1 MHSVLESVIF
11 ATYDGQPRPNA
22 MNGTLSSY
30 APRFLPARLPRVCVA
45 IAVSNP
51 AEMVQ
56 KADLIVRDNSF
67 IEFRLD
73 YLSKPGLGLAK
84 LKTFV
89 EFHPEALIVA
99 TCRRVVTG
107 GRFRGSIASEIDVL
121 AKAANLGCHL
131 VDIELETAARMKP
144 ADFNRLRR
152 SANLILSYH
161 DFRGTKKLEE
171 TFAKMKQYPA
181 DFFKI
186 VTTANSLYDNVVM
199 MKFLEKYSHEHSMIG
214 LCMGEQGVISRL
226 LCVRAGSQFTFAAV
240 NPGEETAPGQL
251 TARVLRDTFRVDQV
265 DAATRVYGVA
275 GDPVAHSLSPV
286 MLNTAF
292 RRENVN
298 AVYLALHAKAMND
311 LLACVRDIPI
321 AGLSITMP
329 YKEQILKHLDKNDPW
344 TTKVGACNTVVR
356 GQDGKLFGFN
366 TDVNGVV
373 RPLELRIRLQ
383 GARIL
388 VLGAGGAARAAV
400 FGLKERGADVYILNR
415 TSAPA
420 QKLARQA
427 RAKVINRTML
437 KKLEFEV
444 IINAT
449 PAGMEG
455 NRDPLPI
462 TEQEMKARYFFE
474 MVYTP
479 AETRMIKMARS
490 RGIHVIPGS
499 EMFVQQGARQF
510 EIWTGKPAPLIEM
523 QRVVEHALAQQAAK
537 AAESKNNG
545 KRK

>member
-1 MHSVLESVIF
+1 
-11 ATYDGQPRPNA
+11 
-22 MNGTLSSY
+22 MNGTSSSN

-45 IAVSNP
+45 IAASNP

-56 KADLIVRDNSF
+56 KADIAVRDNPF

-73 YLSKPGLGLAK
+73 YLSQPALGLVK

-99 TCRRVVTG
+99 TCRRAANG
-107 GRFRGSIASEIDVL
+107 GKFRGSIASQIDVL

-131 VDIELETAARMKP
+131 VDIELETAAQLKQS
-144 ADFNRLRR
+144 DFNRLRR

-171 TFAKMKQYPA
+171 TFARMQEHPA

-199 MKFLEKYSHEHSMIG
+199 MKFLEKYSHAHSLIG

-226 LCVRAGSQFTFAAV
+226 LCVRAGSQFTFAAA
-240 NPGEETAPGQL
+240 NPGEETGPGQL
-251 TARVLRDTFRVDQV
+251 TARALRDVYRIDQV

-275 GDPVAHSLSPV
+275 GDPVAHSLSPA

-298 AVYLALHAKAMND
+298 AVYLPLHAKTMED
-311 LLACVRDIPI
+311 LTACVQDIPI

-329 YKEQILKHLDKNDPW
+329 YKEPIVKELDKSDPW
-344 TTKVGACNTVVR
+344 TTKVGACNTLVR
-356 GQDGKLFGFN
+356 SQDGNLYGFN

-400 FGLKERGADVYILNR
+400 FGLKERGAEVSILNR
-415 TSAPA
+415 TAGPA
-420 QKLARQA
+420 QKLAKQA

-437 KKLEFEV
+437 KKLEYDV

-455 NRDPLPI
+455 NRDPLPLA
-462 TEQEMKARYFFE
+462 EQELKAKYFFE
-474 MVYTP
+474 MVYNP
-479 AETRMIKMARS
+479 AETKMMKMAS
-490 RGIHVIPGS
+490 ARGMHVIPGS

-510 EIWTGKPAPLIEM
+510 EIWTGKPAPLIDM
-523 QRVVEHALAQQAAK
+523 QRVVDHALAQQAATK
-537 AAESKNNG
+537 AATEGKNG
-545 KRK
+545 KK